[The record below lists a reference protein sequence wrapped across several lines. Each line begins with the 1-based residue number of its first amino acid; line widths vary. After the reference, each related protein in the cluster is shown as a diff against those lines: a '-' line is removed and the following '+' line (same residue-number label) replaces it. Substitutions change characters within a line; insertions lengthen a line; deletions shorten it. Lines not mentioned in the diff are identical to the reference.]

1 MRNVHAIRKY
11 GVGLPVFFFGYTS
24 TSTSEQC
31 EFHASFL
38 YTAETLDKH
47 EKNQVIYSN
56 FH

>member
-31 EFHASFL
+31 EFHASFFV
-38 YTAETLDKH
+38 YCR
-47 EKNQVIYSN
+47 NIG
-56 FH
+56 